1 MGQLLAGGPAGDWR
15 GIARATGISI
25 AAVNAPED
33 IFAGALQV
41 DDVLILWAAADA
53 ARPVEVEGNRGAAA
67 GARSTCTA
75 VGPRG
80 TSRHRKRIASAFTL
94 ALVGRNAA
102 AVELRTN
109 ARTVGTAGKRF
120 ASTSGARTG
129 TRTGTRAG
137 DILGLRL
144 TGSDNHICVVARH
157 SKAEFDVELA
167 IAKLTRARLGRR
179 YCELSALE
187 L

>member
-1 MGQLLAGGPAGDWR
+1 M
-15 GIARATGISI
+15 TS
-25 AAVNAPED
+25 
-33 IFAGALQV
+33 AL
-41 DDVLILWAAADA
+41 
-53 ARPVEVEGNRGAAA
+53 
-67 GARSTCTA
+67 
-75 VGPRG
+75 
-80 TSRHRKRIASAFTL
+80 TL

-102 AVELRTN
+102 AFELRTN
-109 ARTVGTAGKRF
+109 ARTVSTAGKRF
-120 ASTSGARTG
+120 ASTSG
-129 TRTGTRAG
+129 TRAGAGAGAG

-157 SKAEFDVELA
+157 SEAEFDVELA